1 MSRTRTPGSII
12 SAIRRRSRRS
22 SSGAAEELAGAASG
36 VPKRSAALR
45 SAMSAPEAGQ
55 AAMLGAAGQEAA
67 QGREQLRLV
76 QQKSVVTLVGLD
88 LDKADIGGHRI
99 QRMHQGAALRS
110 RKQPIA
116 GEGDDAEAWLRA
128 REGGRQRPF
137 MLGGEV
143 EIIHRPRDVEIG
155 VGVEPVDEGAALMA
169 QIALDLEIGV
179 ETVGN
184 RVAVLQVAAEFAV
197 QC

>member
-22 SSGAAEELAGAASG
+22 SSGSAGELAGAASG

-67 QGREQLRLV
+67 QGCEQLRLV

-88 LDKADIGGHRI
+88 LDKADIGGDRV
-99 QRMHQGAALRS
+99 QRMHQGAALRG
-110 RKQPIA
+110 REQPIA
-116 GEGDDAEAWLRA
+116 GEGDDAEARLRA
-128 REGGRQRPF
+128 REGGRRRPPTPPR
-137 MLGGEV
+137 GGGK
-143 EIIHRPRDVEIG
+143 IRPHRTR
-155 VGVEPVDEGAALMA
+155 
-169 QIALDLEIGV
+169 
-179 ETVGN
+179 
-184 RVAVLQVAAEFAV
+184 
-197 QC
+197 